1 MEHNILCYKNWCQDI
16 SDISFYWTKMVF
28 LWGFDSPSDFFLL
41 QKEYVQ
47 KYNKKADIQLDN
59 NRSISFDTEQQPNV
73 RRDENS

>member
-1 MEHNILCYKNWCQDI
+1 
-16 SDISFYWTKMVF
+16 MVF